1 MPLVAGA
8 CDRCGEAVPADLP
21 YDARRQVDA
30 GHLDR
35 DCGGQCCFVRP
46 PRPPPASPGP
56 TGSGL
61 GRPERGG
68 AAAAGHARGQGW
80 HRLTPPGRR
89 RPAHLHPA
97 AGGRHGPAA
106 NQGGPLMRAPD
117 PFVHGRYRVFS
128 QRADRSGQAFLV
140 DRETI
145 AGRDDLADGL
155 IGTIRVRSDPADH
168 RRRKWMA
175 TLTDVWTPP
184 DAPDA
189 PPGGH
194 VNLGEYWPTPEA
206 AAAAI
211 SDAADRRRAPHQL

>member
-1 MPLVAGA
+1 
-8 CDRCGEAVPADLP
+8 
-21 YDARRQVDA
+21 
-30 GHLDR
+30 
-35 DCGGQCCFVRP
+35 
-46 PRPPPASPGP
+46 
-56 TGSGL
+56 
-61 GRPERGG
+61 
-68 AAAAGHARGQGW
+68 
-80 HRLTPPGRR
+80 
-89 RPAHLHPA
+89 
-97 AGGRHGPAA
+97 
-106 NQGGPLMRAPD
+106 MRAPD

-211 SDAADRRRAPHQL
+211 SDAADRRRAPHQLLALPLDTDTP